1 MANKKLEIEFT
12 NLKKEFLGLQS
23 MIQKLLDKH
32 MEIEKKYEKFIHK
45 HSKKSFKCRQC
56 GETFEDLRKYQG
68 HKEEGCSSEF
78 ECDECGKNF
87 KDEERLQIH
96 KEKWHAKFECDEC
109 EKVFRYE
116 TVLEKHR
123 EAAHENTE
131 LFCHYFNND
140 KDCPFDENCLY
151 IHEESGNCRY
161 GNTCERRMCMF
172 KHEESKDLDE
182 ESDDDAE
189 DSDDKISLGGIDIDK
204 INPVLENFKKAVE
217 NFEQLLEKYSLKC
230 KVCEFEAKDVN
241 GLTMHNKAKH
251 NK

>member
-12 NLKKEFLGLQS
+12 NLKKEFLGLQN

-45 HSKKSFKCRQC
+45 HSKKNFKCRQC

-78 ECDECGKNF
+78 ECDECGKIF

-116 TVLEKHR
+116 KVLEKHR

-140 KDCPFDENCLY
+140 KDCPFDKNCLY
-151 IHEESGNCRY
+151 IHVKSQVRGC
-161 GNTCERRMCMF
+161 T
-172 KHEESKDLDE
+172 
-182 ESDDDAE
+182 
-189 DSDDKISLGGIDIDK
+189 
-204 INPVLENFKKAVE
+204 
-217 NFEQLLEKYSLKC
+217 
-230 KVCEFEAKDVN
+230 
-241 GLTMHNKAKH
+241 
-251 NK
+251 

>member
-1 MANKKLEIEFT
+1 
-12 NLKKEFLGLQS
+12 

-45 HSKKSFKCRQC
+45 HRKKNFKCRQC

-87 KDEERLQIH
+87 KDEEMLKLH
-96 KEKWHAKFECDEC
+96 KEKWHEKFECDDC

-116 TVLEKHR
+116 ALLEKHR
-123 EAAHENTE
+123 EAAHENIE

-140 KDCPFDENCLY
+140 KDCPFDENCIY
-151 IHEESGNCRY
+151 IHEESGNCKY
-161 GNTCERRMCMF
+161 GNNCERTMCMF
-172 KHEESKDLDE
+172 KHEEFRDIE
-182 ESDDDAE
+182 VESDDGAE
-189 DSDDKISLGGIDIDK
+189 DEDDQMSLDGVDIDK
-204 INPVLENFKKAVE
+204 ISPVLENFKKAVE
-217 NFEQLLEKYSLKC
+217 NFEQLLGKYSLKC
-230 KVCEFEAKDVN
+230 KVCEFEAKDIN
-241 GLTMHNKAKH
+241 GLTMHIKAKH